1 MPKDFRDEEFER
13 LLASG
18 ELPDIPEPSPERS
31 SDPDPAANPATEESQ
46 EDRGEDVTS
55 AIRELNNTL
64 VEISTDLK
72 ATLELLTRVME
83 D

>member
-31 SDPDPAANPATEESQ
+31 SDPDPAANPG
-46 EDRGEDVTS
+46 DG
-55 AIRELNNTL
+55 
-64 VEISTDLK
+64 
-72 ATLELLTRVME
+72 RVPRRPGRRLSPRPSGN
-83 D
+83 